1 MPVHQHTNAPMRI
14 ARVKVHN
21 NYPHNVLKLKDL
33 PRGTEIIMCRINK
46 KLYLPETSEEVGAS
60 ISTIKRDTIIALKRI
75 SSYKRFCLQN
85 TMN

>member
-1 MPVHQHTNAPMRI
+1 MNGLTENWWQQE
-14 ARVKVHN
+14 
-21 NYPHNVLKLKDL
+21 LKEFSGLTSRQTK
-33 PRGTEIIMCRINK
+33 IIMCRINK

-85 TMN
+85 TIN

>member
-1 MPVHQHTNAPMRI
+1 MNDTIKSELQILSAPELLSLCRNFGLTS
-14 ARVKVHN
+14 RQTK
-21 NYPHNVLKLKDL
+21 
-33 PRGTEIIMCRINK
+33 IIMCRINK